1 MADPLNLPPADAPA
15 APPEAPAAP
24 PEAPVAPPAGGLSQ
38 FAPDMQ
44 PTSPATGA
52 PTTHANLPGRAAL
65 KTNCLSRIPV
75 GLLLALVVLVTLVV
89 VLVVAQL
96 CGRPREGFTSLC
108 GGKGRL
114 PLSQSERD
122 HYSPHLRAKW
132 EDPDLWYAK
141 LAGARTPLNP
151 TIAGTTAAGSPGS

>member
-1 MADPLNLPPADAPA
+1 MADAPAPLNLPPADAPA
-15 APPEAPAAP
+15 APTP
-24 PEAPVAPPAGGLSQ
+24 P
-38 FAPDMQ
+38 FAPDLGAAN
-44 PTSPATGA
+44 PATGA
-52 PTTHANLPGRAAL
+52 ATTHADIPGRAAL

-122 HYSPHLRAKW
+122 HHSPHPRAKW
-132 EDPDLWYAK
+132 WGPDLWYAK
-141 LAGARTPLNP
+141 LAGARAPLNS
-151 TIAGTTAAGSPGS
+151 TIAGTTAAGSPGG